1 MNNGMISIFKTNATG
16 RFIFMEK
23 KRELALKFAEIFGD
37 QETTQYFSPGRLN
50 LIGEHTD
57 YNGGYVFPASIT
69 YGTYGVARRRE
80 DDRVLVYSTN
90 FEKLGVIDF
99 TVNELNYVK
108 NDNWANYVKGVL
120 LILKEA
126 GHKIDSGFELLVE
139 GTIPNGAGL
148 SSSASLELLVGVI
161 LEDLFKLDVTRLEL
175 VKMGKKVEN
184 EFIGVN
190 SGIMDQFAIGFGQ
203 KDKAILLDTNTLE
216 YEMVPVV
223 LNDYAIVIMNTNK
236 RRELADSKY
245 NERRAECEEALAC
258 LQTKLEIKAL
268 GELSKAEFDANQNLI
283 GDDILIKRAKHAVY
297 ENERTKKAKEALT
310 ANDLEEFGKL
320 LNASHA
326 SLRDDYEVTGLEL
339 DTLVAAAQKQEGV
352 LGARMTG
359 AGFGGCAIALVKES
373 EIHAFKNKVYDE
385 YLKVVGYAP
394 VFYVAHIG
402 SGTTAIG

>member
-37 QETTQYFSPGRLN
+37 QETTQYFSPGRIN

-139 GTIPNGAGL
+139 GTIPNRSGL

-402 SGTTAIG
+402 SGTTEIG

>member
-1 MNNGMISIFKTNATG
+1 
-16 RFIFMEK
+16 MEK
-23 KRELALKFAEIFGD
+23 KRELALKFAEIFGN
-37 QETTQYFSPGRLN
+37 QETTQYFSPGRIN

-80 DDRVLVYSTN
+80 DDKVFVYSTN

-99 TVNELNYVK
+99 TVNELNYDK

-120 LILKEA
+120 LTLKEA
-126 GHKIDSGFELLVE
+126 GHKIDTGFELLVE

-148 SSSASLELLVGVI
+148 SSSASLELLVGVV
-161 LEDLFKLDVTRLEL
+161 LEHLFNLDVTRLEL

-190 SGIMDQFAIGFGQ
+190 SGIMDQFAIGFGEE
-203 KDKAILLDTNTLE
+203 DKAILLDTNTLK

-245 NERRAECEEALAC
+245 NERRAECEEALAR
-258 LQTKLEIKAL
+258 LQTKLEITAL
-268 GELSKAEFDANQNLI
+268 GELSETEFDANQDLI
-283 GDDILIKRAKHAVY
+283 GDEVLIRRAKHAVY

-373 EIHAFKNKVYDE
+373 EIRAFKNKVYDE
-385 YLKVVGYAP
+385 YLKVIGYAP

-402 SGTTAIG
+402 CGTTVIG